1 MLLKVFYVNFAGTWG
16 LRKNL
21 EKGGEKNKCAKKEK
35 NFA

>member
-1 MLLKVFYVNFAGTWG
+1 MLLEVFCVNVGGTWG

-21 EKGGEKNKCAKKEK
+21 EKGGEKNKYVRKEK